1 MTAKDFILNLP
12 NRVNPAALTDLDSN
26 FHFDISGPNGG
37 QFTVVVGGGEVNVE
51 SGLIGDPKCTV
62 SVSDANLEALI
73 SGKLNPMMAMM
84 MGKIKVSNTTE
95 MMKYAKIFG
104 LL

>member
-1 MTAKDFILNLP
+1 MTARDFILNLP
-12 NRVNPAALTDLDSN
+12 KRVNTAALTDLDST

-37 QFTVVVGGGEVNVE
+37 HFTVVVGSGEVNVE
-51 SGLIGDPKCTV
+51 TGLIGDPKCVVTV
-62 SVSDANLEALI
+62 SDTNLEALLT
-73 SGKLNPMMAMM
+73 GKLNPMMAMM
-84 MGKIKVSNTTE
+84 MGKIKVSNTSE